1 MGLSQGV
8 AIGAGLDANAKK
20 GVNDI
25 KVYETTI
32 AQSWTGLLIFLLRL
46 SFIVRAGGVPQI

>member
-1 MGLSQGV
+1 LGLSQGV

-32 AQSWTGLLIFLLRL
+32 AQSWTGLLLFLLRL
-46 SFIVRAGGVPQI
+46 SFIVRASGVPQI